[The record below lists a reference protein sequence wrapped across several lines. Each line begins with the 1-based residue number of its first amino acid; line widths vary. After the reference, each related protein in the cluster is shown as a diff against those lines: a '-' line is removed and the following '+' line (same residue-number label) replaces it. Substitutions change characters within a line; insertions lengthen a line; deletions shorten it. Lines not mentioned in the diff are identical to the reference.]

1 MVLSKVLFF
10 AFKFYFDLHV
20 WLCWCG
26 EWLLVNEKIM
36 LAVGWVMLEIQIILQ
51 KKITNFWCS
60 EWLLVIEKV
69 MLMMG
74 LDENQ

>member
-1 MVLSKVLFF
+1 
-10 AFKFYFDLHV
+10 
-20 WLCWCG
+20 
-26 EWLLVNEKIM
+26 M